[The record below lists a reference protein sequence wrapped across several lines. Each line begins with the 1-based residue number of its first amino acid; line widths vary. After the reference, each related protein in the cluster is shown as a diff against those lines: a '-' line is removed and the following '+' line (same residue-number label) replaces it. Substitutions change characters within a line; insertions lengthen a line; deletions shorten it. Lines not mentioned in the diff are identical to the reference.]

1 MKPINTLI
9 RSNIASLLPYSCA
22 RDEYESSLG
31 IFLDANENSF
41 GSPAGKG
48 LNRYPDPLQKELKT
62 AIGNLKSINPKN
74 IFLGNGSDEAIDL
87 ILRIFCE
94 PNRDKV
100 IVCPPTYGMYE
111 VYAKINN
118 IETIAIPLIA
128 ETFQLNITKI
138 IEAITPYT
146 KAIFICSP
154 NNPTGNIIEQK
165 DIFEILNHFN
175 GIVVIDEA
183 YIDFASVE
191 SITPLVNSFP
201 NLIVLQTLSKAWGMA
216 SLRVGLAIANE
227 EIINYF
233 NKVKPPYNISG
244 LTQKAAIAALQN
256 SQKTTKMVA
265 RILKERTNLKKA
277 LLTIPCVEKIYPSDA
292 NFLLVKFTDANR
304 TYKYLIDNLII
315 ARNRSNVLLCDNCI
329 RITIG
334 TPDENS
340 ELIDCLQNQ
349 NLQE

>member
-9 RSNIASLLPYSCA
+9 RNNIASLLPYSCA

-87 ILRIFCE
+87 VYRIFCE
-94 PNRDKV
+94 PKKNKA
-100 IVCPPTYGMYE
+100 IICPPTYGMYE
-111 VYAKINN
+111 VYAGIND
-118 IETIAIPLIA
+118 IETIKIPLIA
-128 ETFQLNITKI
+128 ESFQLNIPEI
-138 IEAITPYT
+138 LNAITSDT
-146 KAIFICSP
+146 KVIFICSP
-154 NNPTGNIIEQK
+154 NNPTGNMMERK
-165 DIFEILNHFN
+165 DIEEILNKFN
-175 GIVVIDEA
+175 GIVVVDEA
-183 YIDFASVE
+183 YIDFASIE
-191 SITPLVNSFP
+191 SITPLVHSFP

-227 EIINYF
+227 EIIHFF
-233 NKVKPPYNISG
+233 NNVKPPYNISG
-244 LTQKAAIAALQN
+244 LTQKTAISALNN
-256 SQKTTKMVA
+256 SQKAQKMVSQ
-265 RILKERTNLKKA
+265 ILKEKKNLSKA
-277 LLTIPCVEKIYPSDA
+277 LMLISGVEKIYPSDA
-292 NFLLVKFTDANR
+292 NFLLVKFKDANR

-315 ARNRSNVLLCDNCI
+315 VRNRSNVLLCDNCI

-334 TPDENS
+334 TPEENR
-340 ELIDCLQNQ
+340 ELIDCLLNQ
-349 NLQE
+349 NL